1 MGRSKEMG
9 KPVGALMPSEL
20 QRERKRCRTL
30 IEIYGNRI
38 ASKGIRKRLYEI
50 EKRLTKKS

>member
-1 MGRSKEMG
+1 MG